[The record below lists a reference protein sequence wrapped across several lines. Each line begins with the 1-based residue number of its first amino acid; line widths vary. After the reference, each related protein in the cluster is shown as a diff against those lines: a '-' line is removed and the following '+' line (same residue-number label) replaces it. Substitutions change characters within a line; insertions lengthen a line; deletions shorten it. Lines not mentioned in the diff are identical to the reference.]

1 MKTRMNVAVLFAT
14 SAALMVAACQPAEP
28 DDGAPPVDE
37 GAEAPAPGTPTPG
50 EPAQGEP
57 PATDGMSAYTTVD
70 LDACEVTARYEEGSG
85 TDWRC
90 EGLNGVPLLVRESD
104 GRFDVDAGATG
115 GAPGIGP
122 FNSLSETVEW
132 RGPANAPYAIIY
144 RLRSATPEAPN
155 QSWLVVETIGTT
167 AAPGCPIAII
177 GGGVPSANERAR
189 NEADTR
195 AGSFRCGRD
204 EPTRIES

>member
-1 MKTRMNVAVLFAT
+1 MKFRMRISALIAT
-14 SAALMVAACQPAEP
+14 SAALLVAACQPAAQ
-28 DDGAPPVDE
+28 DDSAPPVDDS
-37 GAEAPAPGTPTPG
+37 GEAPAPGTPTPG
-50 EPAQGEP
+50 DPTQGEP

-70 LDACEVTARYEEGSG
+70 LDACQVTARYEEGSG

-104 GRFDVDAGATG
+104 GRFDLDAGVTG
-115 GAPGIGP
+115 AAPGIGP

-167 AAPGCPIAII
+167 AAAGCPIAII
-177 GGGVPSANERAR
+177 SGGVPSANERAR
-189 NEADTR
+189 DEADTR